1 MAHHAGTDAGHH
13 ERPADAMGG
22 EDNGANWDLITGVQ
36 QTLVDTGA
44 VLTQGLTSIA
54 NSLTGWVADLASA
67 FDGSGWN
74 ESDELPPG

>member
-1 MAHHAGTDAGHH
+1 MRVAYVY
-13 ERPADAMGG
+13 ADGLG
-22 EDNGANWDLITGVQ
+22 SPGSLEVDDNGGNWDLLTGVS

-74 ESDELPPG
+74 DNEELPPG